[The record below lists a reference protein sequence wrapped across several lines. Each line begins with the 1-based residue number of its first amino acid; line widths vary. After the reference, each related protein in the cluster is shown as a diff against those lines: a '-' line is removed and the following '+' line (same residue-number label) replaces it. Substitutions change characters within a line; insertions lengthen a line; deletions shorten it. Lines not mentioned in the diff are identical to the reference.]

1 MSGFTSSERCLIL
14 LELAEKIAMEDPK
27 RRKLHI
33 LHEDG
38 RKWQVV
44 LDPHHAPN
52 LRNHSFPPSRQAL
65 EILYYTGHDPGYK
78 REPLT
83 DRSRWIQSLASA
95 TVATR

>member
-33 LHEDG
+33 VHEDG

-44 LDPHHAPN
+44 LGPTPHAQPAQS
-52 LRNHSFPPSRQAL
+52 LFPTLEQAL
-65 EILYYTGHDPGYK
+65 EDFVLHWQRPW
-78 REPLT
+78 L
-83 DRSRWIQSLASA
+83 QA
-95 TVATR
+95 